1 MMVLVILAG
10 LLVGVLSFS
19 NVEDVAKTS
28 VTTRKPSSA
37 GPGIPGECV
46 NAPNG
51 PLPPACQNL
60 GKPQG
65 KGDAGTR

>member
-10 LLVGVLSFS
+10 LLVGVLSFA
-19 NVEDVAKTS
+19 NVEKVEEA
-28 VTTRKPSSA
+28 VTTTSKPASF
-37 GPGIPGECV
+37 GGGIPGECV

-60 GKPQG
+60 GKSRG